1 MLARESNIL
10 IRVSEKE
17 KKILE
22 RKARKSG
29 VSVSEFIRATTIHSD
44 DSQIRVIDVKPLRQF
59 LFELTKQGTNLN
71 QFMKFLHTYGIE
83 RLSARHIK
91 ELLEDEKNIFE
102 RGKNML
108 LGLQKELE
116 HHHIY
121 LVEEKKNNDDY

>member
-44 DSQIRVIDVKPLRQF
+44 DSQIRLIDVKPLRQF

-91 ELLEDEKNIFE
+91 ELLEDEKKLFE

>member
-1 MLARESNIL
+1 MEQRNKYLK

-29 VSVSEFIRATTIHSD
+29 VSVSEFIRATAIHSD
-44 DSQIRVIDVKPLRQF
+44 DSQIRIIDVKPLRQF
-59 LFELTKQGTNLN
+59 VFELTKQGTNLN
-71 QFMKFLHTYGIE
+71 QLMKFLHTYGVQ
-83 RLSARHIK
+83 RLSEQQAQK
-91 ELLEDEKNIFE
+91 VLEDEKKLFE

-116 HHHIY
+116 RHHIY
-121 LVEEKKNNDDY
+121 FVEEKKNNDDY